1 MAFIGPAAAALPGGS
16 FGRRT
21 RPVAGGRPRGA
32 AVTATRG
39 RSALRA
45 AAVSDAAPEAEAAA
59 TKVDAPADA
68 KAISLGMAGMP
79 TLMDTVAILDVLP
92 HRYPFLL
99 IDKVVAFT
107 PGESAVA
114 VKAVTMNEPQFTG
127 HFPGRPIMPGVLMVE
142 AMAQTGGIVML
153 QQPMTDG
160 KGEFFFAGLD
170 KVKWRRPVVPG
181 DVLVMEMVLK
191 SYKARFGI
199 SKMTG
204 RAYVDGQLAVEGEF
218 TFAMVTDK
226 K

>member
-1 MAFIGPAAAALPGGS
+1 MFPS
-16 FGRRT
+16 
-21 RPVAGGRPRGA
+21 RP
-32 AVTATRG
+32 
-39 RSALRA
+39 L
-45 AAVSDAAPEAEAAA
+45 
-59 TKVDAPADA
+59 
-68 KAISLGMAGMP
+68 SLGMP
-79 TLMDTVAILDVLP
+79 TVMDTVAILDVLP

-107 PGESAVA
+107 PGESVVA
-114 VKAVTMNEPQFTG
+114 VKAITMNEPQFTG

-170 KVKWRRPVVPG
+170 NVKWRRPVVPG
-181 DVLVMEMVLK
+181 DVLVIEMVLK

-218 TFAMVTDK
+218 TFAMVKDK

>member
-1 MAFIGPAAAALPGGS
+1 
-16 FGRRT
+16 
-21 RPVAGGRPRGA
+21 
-32 AVTATRG
+32 
-39 RSALRA
+39 
-45 AAVSDAAPEAEAAA
+45 
-59 TKVDAPADA
+59 
-68 KAISLGMAGMP
+68 MAGMP
-79 TLMDTVAILDVLP
+79 TVMDTVAILDVLP

-114 VKAVTMNEPQFTG
+114 VKAITMNEPQFTG

-170 KVKWRRPVVPG
+170 NVKWRRPVVPG

-218 TFAMVTDK
+218 TFAMVKDK
-226 K
+226 KK